1 MPTRNARASWEG
13 SVQKGA
19 GKISLASG
27 SCEPS
32 YSFGSRFESGRG
44 TNPEELLA
52 AAHAGCFSM
61 ALAQALAQAGKL
73 RVDNTSKDL
82 KDTALIRKTRRDIA
96 RIKQTIAEKKAASA
110 AGQAKA

>member
-1 MPTRNARASWEG
+1 MKSSDLRA
-13 SVQKGA
+13 
-19 GKISLASG
+19 L
-27 SCEPS
+27 P
-32 YSFGSRFESGRG
+32 
-44 TNPEELLA
+44 PEELDEK
-52 AAHAGCFSM
+52 
-61 ALAQALAQAGKL
+61 LAQALAQAFKL